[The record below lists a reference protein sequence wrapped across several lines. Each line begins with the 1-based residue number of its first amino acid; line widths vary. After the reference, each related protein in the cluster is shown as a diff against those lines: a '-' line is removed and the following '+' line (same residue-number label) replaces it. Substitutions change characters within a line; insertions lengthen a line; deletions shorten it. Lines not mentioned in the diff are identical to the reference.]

1 MKGFSMKTEDHN
13 QNDNQQKLS
22 DSSGDRQRGVGKKGS
37 ILNKLIFII
46 CCSII
51 GFVGVNFVACNFMV
65 PGTIS
70 RANVL
75 GGLKNPPPLDCKESE
90 RRGYETLLTILTT
103 VIALRTR
110 VEED

>member
-1 MKGFSMKTEDHN
+1 MKEEDPN
-13 QNDNQQKLS
+13 QKNSFQKSS
-22 DSSGDRQRGVGKKGS
+22 DSLEDQPKEVGKKQS
-37 ILNKLIFII
+37 SLLNKLIFII
-46 CCSII
+46 CCSVI
-51 GFVGVNFVACNFMV
+51 GFVGINFIACNFMV

-110 VEED
+110 VEDSD

>member
-1 MKGFSMKTEDHN
+1 MKEEDLN
-13 QNDNQQKLS
+13 QENNSQKLVGLSEDQQKK
-22 DSSGDRQRGVGKKGS
+22 VAKKHGS

-46 CCSII
+46 CCAVI
-51 GFVGVNFVACNFMV
+51 GFVGLNFISCNFMI
-65 PGTIS
+65 PGTIN
-70 RANVL
+70 RANAL

>member
-1 MKGFSMKTEDHN
+1 MKTEDRN
-13 QNDNQQKLS
+13 QNDNQQK
-22 DSSGDRQRGVGKKGS
+22 SSGSSEDLQREVGKKGS

-110 VEED
+110 VED

>member
-1 MKGFSMKTEDHN
+1 MKEEDLN
-13 QNDNQQKLS
+13 QKDNLQK
-22 DSSGDRQRGVGKKGS
+22 SSGSSEGQQEEVRKKGS
-37 ILNKLIFII
+37 ILNKLIFIV

-51 GFVGVNFVACNFMV
+51 GFVGVNFIACNFMV

-103 VIALRTR
+103 VIALRTK